1 MLLILKRRKVNNI
14 IVLTTDKHLSHLSK
28 FISHNFLDVVVDDV
42 QNLDDRSTDGVYVLG
57 YGVEIKINPTT
68 CEKLVLFLN
77 EIEASMNNSASSLS
91 IDENSIISQ
100 SEYDPKSFFKDSSPE
115 KIEKPERQ
123 KKLTNFTKK

>member
-1 MLLILKRRKVNNI
+1 
-14 IVLTTDKHLSHLSK
+14 
-28 FISHNFLDVVVDDV
+28 VVDDV